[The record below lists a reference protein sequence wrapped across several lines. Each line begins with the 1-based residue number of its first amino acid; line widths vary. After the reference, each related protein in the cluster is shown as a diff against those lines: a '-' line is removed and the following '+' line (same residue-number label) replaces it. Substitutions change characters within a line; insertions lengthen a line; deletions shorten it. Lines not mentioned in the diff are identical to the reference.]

1 MQKAYNPGGTTL
13 RFDIAR
19 PDNFEAETLWD
30 HRAVRAGPAGAR
42 AERVRQCLL
51 LRDEERAARETDRHH
66 GPGRIRGRL
75 RRFVQCPQGA
85 QLWAGGGARLAAE
98 PPPLVT
104 LRARAASHENPEVRG
119 RICRIRRQSI
129 WPLAASQRVG
139 IGRIGRPC
147 RGSGFR
153 RRRGTTAPISATTT
167 TARARWSRAATIA
180 DARAEY
186 RLRRIT
192 LSAYLRN
199 LFDNFAYIERDS
211 NTAVLEDPR
220 EVGVG
225 IEARF

>member
-30 HRAVRAGPAGAR
+30 TELFARARLGPGLNASANVFYYAMKNAQRAKAIDITGPAGFEVGFADLFNVPRAR
-42 AERVRQCLL
+42 SYGLEAELDWRPSRRLSSRFALGLL
-51 LRDEERAARETDRHH
+51 HTKILRSADGYAEFDGNQFGRSPHLSAAASVDWDATPRLWLSAQVRHH
-66 GPGRIRGRL
+66 SSY
-75 RRFVQCPQGA
+75 FSDDDNGA
-85 QLWAGGGARLAAE
+85 GT
-98 PPPLVT
+98 LV
-104 LRARAASHENPEVRG
+104 P
-119 RICRIRRQSI
+119 
-129 WPLAASQRVG
+129 
-139 IGRIGRPC
+139 
-147 RGSGFR
+147 
-153 RRRGTTAPISATTT
+153 
-167 TARARWSRAATIA
+167 AATIA

-199 LFDNFAYIERDS
+199 LFDNFAYIERDP